1 MSRLAVQFLDPGFH
15 RVLFDAMPMPVFVV
29 DKNVSIFDCNT
40 AASQLLGT
48 DKKLVLRR
56 RGGDVLNCLHSM
68 EGLRGC
74 GSAPACRNC
83 MVLKSVRSA
92 ARGRRVTRQPAQ
104 MELIRKGR
112 TAKVNLRVSCQPF
125 TYGRSSFI
133 LLVLEGLND

>member
-1 MSRLAVQFLDPGFH
+1 
-15 RVLFDAMPMPVFVV
+15 
-29 DKNVSIFDCNT
+29 
-40 AASQLLGT
+40 
-48 DKKLVLRR
+48 
-56 RGGDVLNCLHSM
+56 
-68 EGLRGC
+68 
-74 GSAPACRNC
+74 